1 MTIKKPLSQVISLVV
16 AGMASV
22 SVAPVISAEESA
34 QSSIEEVVVT
44 GSRIPRAD
52 YSANSPV
59 STISADDLQMKDSL
73 NIEKLLNDMPQIAG
87 SLGSTD
93 VITGEGA
100 ATVDLR
106 GLGSER
112 TLVLINGR
120 RVVPYDQGNSV
131 DVSMVPS
138 GLLEKVEVV
147 TGGASATYGSDAL
160 AGVVN
165 FILKDDFEGVSLD
178 TSYQNTTEGGGETS
192 QINLTM
198 GSNFADDRGNA
209 TFFVSYNDRN
219 ELRNRDRDVPNRG
232 AYGDDGAGGIALIGS
247 SRIPQARI
255 DDLAAFPGGAER
267 VSFDPNGDAVPLSNF
282 GGYDFAPGMSLST
295 PEERVNASLM
305 MHYNLND
312 STTVYA
318 EAHFKNHQ
326 TSFFLAPTPAELR
339 IFELDYADNPFLTAD
354 TKALFDASFD
364 TGTGLDDVA
373 GDQVVTFSKVRRRT
387 VENGLRFQED
397 EFNTNQ
403 ITLGIKGDF
412 NQDWSYD
419 AYYSWGRTIHDQTIS
434 GDVSNQRLRNGLNVG
449 VANDGS
455 VRCLSQL
462 TAAGDYNPLSDPNCV
477 AGSIW
482 GEGTM
487 SDEFVDYVTV
497 NTTRKWEREQT
508 VLAFNVN
515 GVLTELPAGP
525 LGVAFGY
532 EYREESARDN
542 PDSAITANDVLGF
555 NGAGPTEGEF
565 DVNDFYVE
573 AAVPLLADVAGAKY
587 LGLEIGYRYSD
598 YSTVGGTDTYKF
610 GAEWAIND
618 SVRLRGMYQRAVR
631 APNLEDLYNG
641 FIVSNPFY
649 TDPCNNAVGADAL
662 DPATA
667 AFCVAQGVPAG
678 IAPTFQQADTQFE
691 ENRFSN
697 PDLNEETSDTY
708 TFGVVWTPENIPGLN
723 VTLDY
728 YDIEIEDAISVV
740 GGDAAT
746 LLGSCYA
753 SLDASSQA
761 CQAVSRNT
769 VTGDVEVVTTSFANL
784 SKMTA
789 KGFDISAS
797 YNFDVDGIGIDG
809 EPANI
814 TLSVVGNHTD
824 ELSFVAEDG
833 ADTVECQGVF
843 GNFGCVPGQADA
855 AAVHEYTF
863 NTALTYNSGPATV
876 RLDWRWLDEV
886 DNDPGNLDAPFG
898 PGSVATIDKIDSY
911 NYFDLSA
918 RYEFGNMTIYG
929 AVENLTDKEP
939 PFLGIWWANNSG
951 TDVHSYDVI
960 GRRYR
965 VGFSMDF

>member
-1 MTIKKPLSQVISLVV
+1 MTLKKPLSQVISLVV
-16 AGMASV
+16 AGLASTAV
-22 SVAPVISAEESA
+22 VHTASA
-34 QSSIEEVVVT
+34 QDAADSIEEVVVT

-59 STISADDLQMKDSL
+59 STISADDLKMKDSL

-120 RVVPYDQGNSV
+120 RVVAYDQGNSV
-131 DVSMVPS
+131 DVAMVPS

-147 TGGASATYGSDAL
+147 TGGASAVYGSDAL

-178 TSYQNTTEGGGETS
+178 TSYQDTTEGGGETS

-232 AYGDDGAGGIALIGS
+232 AYGDDFAGGITLWGS
-247 SRIPQARI
+247 SRIPSSRI
-255 DDLAAFPGGAER
+255 DDAALFPGATDPER
-267 VSFDPNGDAVPLSNF
+267 VSFDPNGNAVPLSNF
-282 GGYDFAPGMSLST
+282 TGYDFAPGMTLST
-295 PEERVNASLM
+295 PEERYNASLL
-305 MHYNLND
+305 MHYNLNEN
-312 STTVYA
+312 TTAYA

-326 TSFFLAPTPAELR
+326 TSFYLAPTPAELR
-339 IFELDYADNPFLTAD
+339 IFELDYGDNPFLTAD
-354 TKALFDASFD
+354 SKALFDANFD

-373 GDQVVTFSKVRRRT
+373 GDQIATFSKIRRRT
-387 VENGLRFQED
+387 VENGLRLQED

-403 ITLGIKGDF
+403 ITLGLKGDF
-412 NQDWSYD
+412 NEDWSYD

-434 GDVSNQRLRNGLNVG
+434 GDVSDTRLRNGLNVG

-455 VRCLSQL
+455 TRCLSQL
-462 TAAGDYNPLSDPNCV
+462 TAAGDYNPLQDPNCV

-482 GEGTM
+482 GEGAM

-515 GVLTELPAGP
+515 GTLMDLPAGP
-525 LGVAFGY
+525 LGVAAGY
-532 EYREESARDN
+532 EYREEEARDN

-555 NGAGPTEGEF
+555 NGAGPTKGEY
-565 DVNDFYVE
+565 DVNDFYIE
-573 AAVPLLADVAGAKY
+573 AAVPLLSDVAAAKY

-598 YSTVGGTDTYKF
+598 YSTIGGTDSYKF
-610 GAEWAIND
+610 GGEWAVND
-618 SVRLRGMYQRAVR
+618 SVRFRAMYQRAVR
-631 APNLEDLYNG
+631 APNLEDLFNG
-641 FIVSNPFY
+641 FIVSNPFF
-649 TDPCNNAVGADAL
+649 TDPCNAGADA
-662 DPATA
+662 ATQ

-678 IAPTFQQADTQFE
+678 DIATFAQADTQFE
-691 ENRFSN
+691 EQRFAN
-697 PDLNEETSDTY
+697 PDLDEETSDTY
-708 TFGVVWTPENIPGLN
+708 TFGVVWTPESIPGLN

-728 YDIEIEDAISVV
+728 YDIEIEDAISVL

-746 LLGSCYA
+746 LLDSCYA
-753 SLDASSQA
+753 GRDAGSVA
-761 CQAVSRNT
+761 CQAVDRNT
-769 VTGDVEVVTTSFANL
+769 VTGDVEVVTTSIANL
-784 SKMTA
+784 SQMNA
-789 KGFDISAS
+789 EGIDLSAS

-809 EPANI
+809 DPANI
-814 TLSVVGNHTD
+814 TLSVVGNYTK
-824 ELSFVAEDG
+824 ELSFIAEDG
-833 ADTVECQGVF
+833 ADTVECQGTF

-855 AAVHEYTF
+855 ASVHEYTF
-863 NTALTYNSGPATV
+863 NTALTYASGGATV

-886 DNDPGNLDAPFG
+886 DNHESNGTGL
-898 PGSVATIDKIDSY
+898 TIDDIESY

-918 RYEFGNMTIYG
+918 RYEFENVTIYG

-965 VGFSMDF
+965 LGVTMDF